1 MGSKNNSYFLT
12 ALRDGQFVPYFQPQF
27 NYETDAI
34 TGVEVLTRW
43 VKPDGFVISPGSFIA
58 EFERTG
64 FIYEMDKYIWDTA
77 CATFAS
83 WKAKG
88 YAIPSISVNV
98 SRYDLYHSDMA
109 DYLLGLLSRHGLALR
124 DVHLEVTES
133 AYSDDTTQFLDSLGN
148 LRRRGFVIEMDDFGS
163 GYSSL
168 CALKEMPVEVIKL
181 DGDFLSEEDC
191 FHRCGKIILSVV
203 NMAHSIDIAVVAEGV
218 ETREQADFLKSVG
231 CRYMQ
236 GFLFS
241 KPMTADDFENAF
253 CRNTYRFSSVELPGR
268 ESGES
273 IDFFDIES
281 QNTLIFNSFVGG
293 AAILTRDQTGT
304 VRAVRMNDM
313 FYRMVG
319 IPRDEYMKRQYD
331 FLAGF
336 DAESAEAFTDALDVA
351 ASTGGEA
358 SCMTLSPDIDSKGR
372 AFWSHNRLRLIA
384 RKVELEIFYLSIED
398 ITERVELS
406 SRNEELLKAIE
417 EREDIFMNAAEQ
429 VNMFFW
435 KYDIKTKEM
444 FPCFRCQKYL
454 SLPQKVENYPQPA
467 IDTCI
472 FPEGPHYKEVMERV
486 DRGEDIDEIM
496 PLTCERVPFRVRYT
510 VKRDKDG
517 NPSVAYATA
526 LPVSE

>member
-1 MGSKNNSYFLT
+1 MSSMNSSSFLT
-12 ALRDGQFVPYFQPQF
+12 ALQDGQFVPYFQPQF

-34 TGVEVLTRW
+34 TGVEVLSRW
-43 VKPDGFVISPGSFIA
+43 VKPDGFVISPGSFIS

-64 FIYEMDKYIWDTA
+64 FIYEMDKYIWDRA
-77 CATFAS
+77 CAIFAS

-88 YAIPSISVNV
+88 YAVPSISVNV
-98 SRYDLYHSDMA
+98 SRYDLYHQDMA
-109 DYLLGLLSRHGLALR
+109 DYLLGLVSRYGLDLR

-133 AYSDDTTQFLDSLGN
+133 AYSDDTSQFLGALSD
-148 LRRRGFVIEMDDFGS
+148 LRSRGFVLEMDDFGS

-218 ETREQADFLKSVG
+218 ETRGQADFLKSVG

-236 GFLFS
+236 GFFFA
-241 KPMTADDFENAF
+241 KPMPADAFEETF
-253 CRNTYRFSSVELPGR
+253 LKSGYRVAPVDLPGR

-273 IDFFDIES
+273 MDFFDIDS

-319 IPRDEYMKRQYD
+319 IPRGDYMKRQYD
-331 FLAGF
+331 LLSCF
-336 DAESAEAFTDALDVA
+336 DAESAEAFTDAMDVA

-358 SCMTLSPDIDSKGR
+358 DCITLSPDIDSKGR
-372 AFWSHNRLRLIA
+372 HFWSHNRLRLIA

-398 ITERVELS
+398 ITERVLLT
-406 SRNEELLKAIE
+406 SRNEELLKEIG

-444 FPCFRCQKYL
+444 FPCFRCQ
-454 SLPQKVENYPQPA
+454 
-467 IDTCI
+467 
-472 FPEGPHYKEVMERV
+472 
-486 DRGEDIDEIM
+486 
-496 PLTCERVPFRVRYT
+496 
-510 VKRDKDG
+510 
-517 NPSVAYATA
+517 
-526 LPVSE
+526 